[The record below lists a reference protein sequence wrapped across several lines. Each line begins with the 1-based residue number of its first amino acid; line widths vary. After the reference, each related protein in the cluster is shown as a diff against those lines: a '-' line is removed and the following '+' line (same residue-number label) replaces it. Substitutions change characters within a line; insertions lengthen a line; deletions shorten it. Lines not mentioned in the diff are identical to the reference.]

1 MYWASVYGHLQVVE
15 LLLSKGAEV
24 DSRDEVS
31 TYNNVMYCVI
41 VIIQSVCSIV
51 PYTYNKIFE
60 VKTFTVTPQWLI
72 LCCDYKTG
80 KIFIGQHSGLEKSI
94 PGVVYH
100 IQYMECVILEY

>member
-1 MYWASVYGHLQVVE
+1 MYKASEGGHLQVVE

-51 PYTYNKIFE
+51 YE
-60 VKTFTVTPQWLI
+60 VCTIRVLMFL
-72 LCCDYKTG
+72 
-80 KIFIGQHSGLEKSI
+80 
-94 PGVVYH
+94 
-100 IQYMECVILEY
+100 